1 MADLADV
8 TITRRPQRASDSVDV
23 AARLSAYEVTRTEGL
38 DGAYASGYSR
48 FALVQ
53 LPRPDQI
60 AAPTDVLADR
70 RTSPRYALR
79 LPVRTTPQSEEP
91 WEHGVTVDA
100 SLTGLCLEMDHRP
113 SPGFLDVEIDG
124 DVTIA
129 AWARVVAWTPL
140 DDGRYRWRLR
150 LVSYDAGYP
159 ALFAGMEPIKTGVA
173 PAPEDPEPAAADA
186 DELVGAAHGWGPL
199 LDRPTPT
206 AKRRRTQGTR

>member
-1 MADLADV
+1 M
-8 TITRRPQRASDSVDV
+8 TMIRRPQPAPDLVDV
-23 AARLSAYEVTRTEGL
+23 AARIAGYEATRTEGL

-60 AAPTDVLADR
+60 PAPSDVLADR
-70 RTSPRYALR
+70 RTAPRYAVR
-79 LPVRTTPQSEEP
+79 LPARATAQSDEP
-91 WEHGVTVDA
+91 WEHGITIDA

-124 DVTIA
+124 DATIA
-129 AWARVVAWTPL
+129 AWARVVAWTAL

-159 ALFAGMEPIKTGVA
+159 SLLAGREPIATGVA
-173 PAPEDPEPAAADA
+173 PAPEEPETAATD
-186 DELVGAAHGWGPL
+186 DRELVGAAHGWGPL
-199 LDRPTPT
+199 LDRPTPKT
-206 AKRRRTQGTR
+206 RRRRTQGTR